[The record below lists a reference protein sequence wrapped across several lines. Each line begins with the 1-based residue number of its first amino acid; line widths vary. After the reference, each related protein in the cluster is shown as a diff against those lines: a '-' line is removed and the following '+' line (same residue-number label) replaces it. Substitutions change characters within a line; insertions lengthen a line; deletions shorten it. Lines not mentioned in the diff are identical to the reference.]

1 MDYFGNFKCYFRN
14 ITHSMSAKQLLDGP
28 ALLQKIRRIAFQIY
42 ENNFEEKEIIIA
54 GVIGEGFSLAEFICE
69 HIHDISK
76 MSAQAV
82 AIRLNKEVPYESPV
96 EFDCDL
102 SVFENKVII
111 VVDDVLNTGR
121 TFSYSLAPFLSIP
134 VKKIQVAV
142 LVDRNYRKF
151 PISADYIGYELSTTL
166 AEHVQVII
174 SDEKMRGV
182 YLR

>member
-1 MDYFGNFKCYFRN
+1 MLFR
-14 ITHSMSAKQLLDGP
+14 IIKHSMSAKQLLDGP

-42 ENNFEEKEIIIA
+42 ENNFEENEIIIA
-54 GVIGEGFSLAEFICE
+54 GVIGEGYALAEFICAHLKE
-69 HIHDISK
+69 ISK
-76 MSAQAV
+76 LSAKAV
-82 AIRLNKEVPYESPV
+82 AIRLNKDVPYESPV
-96 EFDCDL
+96 EFDCEL
-102 SVFENKVII
+102 SLFENKVII

-166 AEHVQVII
+166 AEHVQVVI
-174 SDEKMRGV
+174 SDPKTRGV
-182 YLR
+182 YLN